1 MQTQSELWLN
11 VCDGL
16 YPGLDQDRVLFLGMQ
31 AAGEYYRREDTSLAQ
46 LYSQYLMLRKL
57 QDV

>member
-11 VCDGL
+11 VCDGR
-16 YPGLDQDRVLFLGMQ
+16 YPDLDQDRVLLLGMQ
-31 AAGEYYRREDTSLAQ
+31 AAGEFWRGMDTSLAC